1 MIRTHEQ
8 FEAAL
13 EEGARLLD
21 AAPPEGTPDHRRL
34 LALMQDI
41 AAYRPA
47 MRPTPPDKDP
57 TAERL
62 NARLRAFETQLAPEL
77 TPHWYSLIGA
87 DVSPHR

>member
-13 EEGARLLD
+13 EQGMHLLN
-21 AAPPEGTPDHRRL
+21 AAPPEGTPDHTRL

-47 MRPTPPDKDP
+47 VR
-57 TAERL
+57 
-62 NARLRAFETQLAPEL
+62 LAPEENPAATRLSQQLHTFEERL
-77 TPHWYSLIGA
+77 TPPMTSHWQSMIGG
-87 DVSPHR
+87 DFGGHR